1 MKWIIYKRG
10 TIYPYRS
17 EMYLRGVFYYCKKF
31 NGNFVETLYLNR
43 GKVLWWTWNE
53 KQLHQVG
60 ERIIRLSSDKKLFS
74 KHLSSLEK
82 VCTEAIKG
90 AGKIRKTNLG
100 LLSNQDL
107 IKKYE
112 FLDKAVLPAN
122 GFLGVDVDAFD
133 IVFEKFF
140 MDEIKKELKEKR
152 LSEDFNIIYKKLSR
166 PLYLSYSIRQEKEIL
181 ELALKKKNNPFE
193 IEKLYE
199 KLWWTKLG
207 WENGTPYNKEYFI
220 REINKFK
227 KSGNAKEKL
236 CKINLHEKESKKD
249 RKFVIKKYKIS
260 SHIKY
265 LLSIVDKY
273 HVLHEKR
280 KEQQVKSMN
289 AYFLLLSEIARRLK
303 LSVGD
308 LVWLWQDEIK
318 ELLLGGKLDKA
329 EIALRK
335 RAVGLWATES
345 GIKSFSGKEA
355 NEVYLKNFSSLVD
368 EKIKIVRGLGGNE
381 KKAKGKVK
389 VCAGAEEAIKNIK
402 KGDVLICPMTLP
414 DYLPA
419 MKRACAIVTDEGG
432 ITCHAAIISRELGIP
447 CVVGTKIATKV
458 FKNDD
463 LVEVDANHGIVKLL
477 KRNKVIIDH

>member
-260 SHIKY
+260 SHIY
-265 LLSIVDKY
+265 FPLSINITFFT
-273 HVLHEKR
+273 R
-280 KEQQVKSMN
+280 KE
-289 AYFLLLSEIARRLK
+289 
-303 LSVGD
+303 
-308 LVWLWQDEIK
+308 
-318 ELLLGGKLDKA
+318 
-329 EIALRK
+329 
-335 RAVGLWATES
+335 
-345 GIKSFSGKEA
+345 
-355 NEVYLKNFSSLVD
+355 KNN
-368 EKIKIVRGLGGNE
+368 R
-381 KKAKGKVK
+381 
-389 VCAGAEEAIKNIK
+389 
-402 KGDVLICPMTLP
+402 
-414 DYLPA
+414 
-419 MKRACAIVTDEGG
+419 
-432 ITCHAAIISRELGIP
+432 
-447 CVVGTKIATKV
+447 
-458 FKNDD
+458 
-463 LVEVDANHGIVKLL
+463 
-477 KRNKVIIDH
+477 